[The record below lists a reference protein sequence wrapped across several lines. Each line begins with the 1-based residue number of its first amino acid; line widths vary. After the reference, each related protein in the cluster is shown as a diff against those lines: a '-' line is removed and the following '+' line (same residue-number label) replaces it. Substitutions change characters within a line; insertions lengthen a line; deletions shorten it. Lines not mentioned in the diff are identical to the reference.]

1 MMDLKKIKSLLFRDV
16 ELLLT
21 NLEMEYEINGDNI
34 YSVCP
39 IHEGSD
45 NKTAFSMSTEKQVWR
60 CWTRDCQSEHGSDVF
75 GLIQGVLSK
84 KEGRDVSFKEAL
96 NWACKILNIDSNS
109 IARPEKTEEPNEFV
123 KLVGMF
129 SEKKQKRVEETQ
141 ESYNVVYPSEY
152 FSTRGYK
159 KETLVNFSI
168 GDCNEKGSTM
178 YQRAVIPIHNDDGSK
193 IVAYI
198 GRTTKEYR
206 SPKFLF
212 TKGFNKRDFLYNYHR
227 AIDKASEKSCLFIT
241 EGQGDVWRLHESG
254 VENVVSIFGKSLSV
268 SQREKISKSGVT
280 NLVILTDNDQA
291 GRESKVQI
299 QRQLSRM
306 FKLRFPRLV
315 KKDIGELSIEKIK
328 EEILPQV
335 EGLF

>member
-1 MMDLKKIKSLLFRDV
+1 
-16 ELLLT
+16 
-21 NLEMEYEINGDNI
+21 MEYEINGENI
-34 YSVCP
+34 YSTCP

-84 KEGRDVSFKEAL
+84 REGRDVGFKEAL
-96 NWACKILNIDSNS
+96 DWACKILNIDSKS
-109 IARPEKTEEPNEFV
+109 IKRTPKTEEPDEFV

-129 SEKKQKRVEETQ
+129 STKQQQKRVEETP
-141 ESYNVVYPSEY
+141 EKYNTICPSSYFGS
-152 FSTRGYK
+152 RGYE
-159 KETLVNFSI
+159 KETLVNFSV
-168 GDCNEKGSTM
+168 GDCEVKGSAM

-193 IVAYI
+193 VVAYI
-198 GRTTKEYR
+198 GRSTKDYR
-206 SPKFLF
+206 TPKFLF

-227 AIDKASEKSCLFIT
+227 AIKRASERSCLFIT
-241 EGQGDVWRLHESG
+241 EGQGDVWRLYEAG
-254 VENVVSIFGKSLSV
+254 VNNAVSIFGKSLSA
-268 SQREKISKSGVT
+268 SQKQKIESSGVT

-299 QRQLSRM
+299 QRELSRM
-306 FKLRFPRLV
+306 FKLRFPRLS
-315 KKDIGELSIEKIK
+315 KKDIGDLSVDKIK

-335 EGLF
+335 KGLF